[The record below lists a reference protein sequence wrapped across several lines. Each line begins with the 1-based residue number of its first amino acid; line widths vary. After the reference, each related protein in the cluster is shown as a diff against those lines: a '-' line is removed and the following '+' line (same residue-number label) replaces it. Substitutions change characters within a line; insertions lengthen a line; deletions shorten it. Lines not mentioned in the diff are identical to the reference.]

1 MSANSQDPG
10 KPIEACISGNV
21 VVGNFPFQ
29 DTLHYL
35 GIILGRHFITDD
47 FDGFVDELRAPF
59 KDLGHFKAPR
69 FRAPYGCN
77 PLNASSLLSRVRCEF
92 AFPPRIKLS
101 TIHGSSR

>member
-29 DTLHYL
+29 DTRHYL
-35 GIILGRHFITDD
+35 GIILGRHFISDD
-47 FDGFVDELRAPF
+47 FDAFVDELRAAF
-59 KDLGHFKAPR
+59 KDLGHPLQSPAG

-92 AFPPRIKLS
+92 AFPPD
-101 TIHGSSR
+101 G